1 MNRIIVNFG
10 GGIPRQYRKEA
21 SVRFVSNDQIR
32 GEEVRGKAIG
42 GDSYG
47 C

>member
-1 MNRIIVNFG
+1 MNNIIVNFG
-10 GGIPRQYRKEA
+10 GGYHLVSTERRQALGLSPKDFRK
-21 SVRFVSNDQIR
+21 
-32 GEEVRGKAIG
+32 GVRGKAIG